1 MSSERE
7 FHAVAAA
14 PPLPPAEVRWPPH
27 TIHSAPL
34 KTTCRIV
41 RQLVGEMVLLFGDRV
56 LIRRDRRRMAC
67 HVRQIAMYV
76 CHVALRISQ
85 TDIGETFGRDRTT
98 VRHACHVVEDR
109 RDDPVF
115 DDFITAVERIVV
127 AVFGT
132 LEVAGHEGR
141 PEGRP

>member
-1 MSSERE
+1 MSSERT
-7 FHAVAAA
+7 FQSGASG
-14 PPLPPAEVRWPPH
+14 PPLPPMEVRWPPH
-27 TIHSAPL
+27 RIHSLPL
-34 KTTCRIV
+34 RTTCRIV
-41 RQLVGEMVLLFGDRV
+41 RQVVGEMVLLFGDRV
-56 LIRRDRRRMAC
+56 LVRRDRRRLAC

-85 TDIGETFGRDRTT
+85 TDIGDAFGRDRTT

-115 DDFITAVERIVV
+115 DDFISAIERIVV

-132 LEVAGHEGR
+132 LEVAAHDG
-141 PEGRP
+141 

>member
-1 MSSERE
+1 
-7 FHAVAAA
+7 
-14 PPLPPAEVRWPPH
+14 
-27 TIHSAPL
+27 
-34 KTTCRIV
+34 
-41 RQLVGEMVLLFGDRV
+41 MVLLFGDRV
-56 LIRRDRRRMAC
+56 LVRRDRRRLAC

-85 TDIGETFGRDRTT
+85 TDIGEAFGRDRTT

-115 DDFITAVERIVV
+115 DDFISAIERIVV

-132 LEVAGHEGR
+132 LEVAAHDG
-141 PEGRP
+141 